1 VAAAL
6 AWLRMTHINRRNLIA
21 LSVAVI
27 GFVGW
32 RSLAAPDPQKGPL
45 VLLKKEAGDVH
56 YTKLVI
62 VGETLENG
70 IYDPSVAYSADGS
83 TGWLA
88 YSSVTGKGVLIN
100 GKVVLGEYVST
111 HLARTTDSGA
121 TWSFVKALNVSAD
134 ATCVLSDGQEIKG
147 VWRYEVSSL
156 VNDPADPDTN
166 RRWKLFVQRY
176 FWERGH
182 DSRPPYGWIVV
193 RTAADPAGEW
203 SDETPLFG
211 AGKNPP
217 APYHRTHVDVNALD
231 ASLKRTITYTEPG
244 ALAHEG
250 RLYLSL
256 TALSPKFGLGGIAV
270 GYTIILLVSDD
281 HGASWT
287 FAGTLLTAKD
297 ANDYGYEHFD
307 GTALAHEGTRVFL
320 LAVPGSR
327 KPWMHDGTAVFEFE
341 SLAGGKL
348 HRDVD
353 GHPVIANYFAPQP
366 SVMSGPGAGQAT
378 YDPANTRGGLILP
391 QFNWRAYP
399 EVFQIWQTGR
409 RIVPEK

>member
-1 VAAAL
+1 M
-6 AWLRMTHINRRNLIA
+6 RPFKRRPLIV
-21 LSVAVI
+21 LSVAVMAV
-27 GFVGW
+27 VGW
-32 RSLAAPDPQKGPL
+32 RSLAAPASQSGPL
-45 VLLKKEAGDVH
+45 VSWKKTAGDVH
-56 YTKLVI
+56 YAKLVV
-62 VGETLENG
+62 VGESLEGG
-70 IYDPSVAYSADGS
+70 IYDPSVAYSADGA

-100 GKVVLGEYVST
+100 GKVALGEYVST
-111 HLARTTDSGA
+111 HLARTTDNGA
-121 TWSFVKALNVSAD
+121 TWSFVKALNVSID
-134 ATCVLSDGQEIKG
+134 ATCELPDGQAIKG

-156 VNDPADPDTN
+156 VSDPADPDKN

-176 FWERGH
+176 FWERGQ
-182 DSRPPYGWIVV
+182 DSRPAYGWIVL

-203 SDETPLFG
+203 SDEIPLFG

-217 APYHRTHVDVNALD
+217 PPYHRTHVDVNALD

-256 TALSPKFGLGGIAV
+256 TALSPTLGLGGIGV
-270 GYTIILLVSDD
+270 GYTIILLASDD

-297 ANDYGYEHFD
+297 ANDFGYEYFD

-327 KPWMHDGTAVFEFE
+327 KPWTHDGTAVFEFD
-341 SLAGGKL
+341 SLAGGTL

-353 GHPVIANYFAPQP
+353 GHSVIANYFAPQP
-366 SVMSGPGAGQAT
+366 SIMSGPGAGQAT
-378 YDPANTRGGLILP
+378 YDPANTRG
-391 QFNWRAYP
+391 
-399 EVFQIWQTGR
+399 
-409 RIVPEK
+409 